1 MRKRRIL
8 LSMALVFMA
17 ILVVTTSAFAAS
29 EVVEDAVNGYF
40 ADIPEGNSMVGTEE
54 FVEMLKNG
62 EDLFV
67 LDIRSAEDFKAGH
80 IDGAYNLPWATGA
93 IADNLDKLPGDQK
106 IYIHCYSGQTANQL
120 NGLLNF
126 AGFDSVS
133 VLYGWNFGISKVEGY
148 EEITGDAVGEFSGP
162 SDYKIEPTMKTAMED
177 YLYGLQDVS
186 DTMFKNYMI
195 SEEMLNM
202 SIESDADMMI
212 LSIRQAS
219 DFSEGHIPGAV
230 NIPWGDGMNEFFGQL
245 PMDKKIALYCYSGQT
260 AGQTVAGL
268 RLLGYDVVSLRG
280 GMGTGRNNPLGW
292 SNQGYEVVQ

>member
-1 MRKRRIL
+1 MRKRRLSL
-8 LSMALVFMA
+8 LTIALV
-17 ILVVTTSAFAAS
+17 LVAVFAAAP
-29 EVVEDAVNGYF
+29 VMADGHTVEDAVNNYF
-40 ADIPEGNSMVGTEE
+40 ADIPDGNSMVGTEE

-67 LDIRSAEDFKAGH
+67 LDIRSAEDFNAGH

-93 IADNLDKLPGDQK
+93 IADNLDKLPGDER

-162 SDYKIEPTMKTAMED
+162 SDYTIDPEMKTAMED

-212 LSIRQAS
+212 LSIRQPS
-219 DFSEGHIPGAV
+219 DYAEGHIPGAV

-245 PMDKKIALYCYSGQT
+245 PTDKKIALYCYSGQT